1 MASDLFKS
9 WSHFIFGCRVQY
21 LSFFLRI
28 WALKLFDGQATDID
42 IDPQYQKIYME
53 ILVFPGFFSII
64 KGEKI
69 LKGSLDSISSPS
81 PSLKIQIME
90 GKVCLTC
97 KGKTLLGIHGAGKT
111 AKQIQK
117 LP

>member
-9 WSHFIFGCRVQY
+9 WSHFIFGYRVQY

-28 WALKLFDGQATDID
+28 WAQTFYGQATDID

-64 KGEKI
+64 KG
-69 LKGSLDSISSPS
+69 
-81 PSLKIQIME
+81 
-90 GKVCLTC
+90 
-97 KGKTLLGIHGAGKT
+97 
-111 AKQIQK
+111 
-117 LP
+117 